1 METKEQ
7 EVQEHTHTEHIMVAL
22 SNIAGHLH
30 MAQGWVD
37 SLFPYRKTI
46 HDHIDPKLMV
56 QIIKASGEC
65 KILLKFL
72 SKYLRND
79 DEAIDIM
86 YEYIGRS
93 VSLLSKVP
101 LDKRKEM
108 MERINEA
115 VINTVNQSY
124 EEK

>member
-1 METKEQ
+1 
-7 EVQEHTHTEHIMVAL
+7 
-22 SNIAGHLH
+22 
-30 MAQGWVD
+30 
-37 SLFPYRKTI
+37 
-46 HDHIDPKLMV
+46 MV

-72 SKYLRND
+72 SKFLRND

-93 VSLLSKVP
+93 VSLLAKVP

-108 MERINEA
+108 MERINRE